1 MYADFDPSDR
11 GGVGPNEDQV
21 GPDAWQVPAYGL
33 FDTAISHDFSF
44 GSFNATLSGRINNIF
59 DTEYI
64 ADALDG
70 ADSDALTARVYYGF
84 GRTFSVGLKL
94 NF

>member
-1 MYADFDPSDR
+1 M
-11 GGVGPNEDQV
+11 
-21 GPDAWQVPAYGL
+21 
-33 FDTAISHDFSF
+33 H
-44 GSFNATLSGRINNIF
+44 TLSGRINNVF

-70 ADSDALTARVYYGF
+70 SDSDALTARVYYGF